1 MQKSIFIIAIFSL
14 FISFTSC
21 NDAKKESATTE
32 TNTEVA
38 ATTETGEEQTK
49 TNSKQKIEKFEAPEF
64 KMKMI
69 ELQIYNLVDV
79 RTPEEFAQASIPTA
93 KNINFNG
100 DSFEEELAKLEKD
113 KPLFIYCKSGG
124 RSAKAVEKA
133 TEMGF
138 ERIIELD
145 GGMDAWNELKAETQH
160 GI

>member
-1 MQKSIFIIAIFSL
+1 MQKSIFIIAILSV

-21 NDAKKESATTE
+21 NETKKTDTTE
-32 TNTEVA
+32 ATTNTEVA
-38 ATTETGEEQTK
+38 EQTATT
-49 TNSKQKIEKFEAPEF
+49 SKQKIEKFDAFQFNE
-64 KMKMI
+64 KM
-69 ELQIYNLVDV
+69 LQLIVYNLVDV
-79 RTPEEFAQASIPTA
+79 RTPEEFAQASIPKS
-93 KNINFNG
+93 KNIDING
-100 DSFEEELAKLEKD
+100 DSFEAELAKLEKE

-145 GGMDAWNELKAETQH
+145 GGMDAWKKVKAETAH